1 MNTAQEIK
9 TFSAKTLGWSA
20 GLHGASEKEN
30 PFLDGSP
37 TKSKNWEA
45 QRKIGLAL
53 FRKKIEEMT
62 NG

>member
-20 GLHGASEKEN
+20 GFHGASENDN

-37 TKSKNWEA
+37 TKSKNWELE
-45 QRKIGLAL
+45 RKIGFAL
-53 FRKKIEEMT
+53 FKKKMEEII